1 MRELTDMD
9 ISKIVEDTAVEVL
22 RKASTE
28 LPPDVLTAIKRASGE
43 ETSELGKSQFGAIL
57 ENIKLAEE
65 IKTPICQDTG
75 LMIFYA
81 TIGSEFGDFGFLPEA
96 LDEATRRATRDI
108 PLRPNAVHPL
118 TRKNPG
124 DNVGKGVPVITYDIV
139 KGDYIELTA
148 LPKGGGSENM
158 SALRML
164 TPSDGIKG
172 LKKFV
177 IDTIV
182 ESGGR
187 PCPPTIIGIGIGGVA
202 DTAVKLAKKA
212 LLRPIDQHNPDKE
225 VAALEEELLGMVNA
239 TGVGPMGLGG
249 KYTALGLNIEYAYCH
264 TTALPVG
271 INIQCWCARRAKA
284 KIHKDGRVEYL

>member
-1 MRELTDMD
+1 MD
-9 ISKIVEDTAVEVL
+9 IKKIFEDTGVELL
-22 RKASTE
+22 R
-28 LPPDVLTAIKRASGE
+28 RASINLPKDVMAALKKAYQE
-43 ETSELGKSQFGAIL
+43 ETSDIGKSQLSAIL

-81 TIGSEFGDFGFLPEA
+81 TIGSDFGDFADLPEA
-96 LDEATRRATRDI
+96 LIEATRRATREI

-124 DNVGKGVPVITYDIV
+124 DNVGVGVPVITYDIV

-158 SALRML
+158 SVLKML
-164 TPSDGIKG
+164 TPSDGVKG

-182 ESGGR
+182 DSGGK

-212 LLRPIDQHNPDKE
+212 LLRPIDQHHPDKE
-225 VAALEEELLGMVNA
+225 IADLEKELLGMVNS

-271 INIQCWCARRAKA
+271 INIQCWCGRKAKA
-284 KIHKDGRVEYL
+284 KIHKDGRVEYM